1 MGETPKPETASLS
14 LEAALYDTG
23 SGRFSVRPSQ
33 SIHSKPATEVKQVS
47 KNKQDQDES

>member
-33 SIHSKPATEVKQVS
+33 HAQPQPATEPKQANQS
-47 KNKQDQDES
+47 KQDHDES